1 MLPLLQPPRPKLPP
15 QHQQHTYPVAS
26 PVYDCAVRHPVFFS
40 RALFKPPFALAAND
54 KLNPVAH
61 GYISETNN
69 KKKEAKL

>member
-15 QHQQHTYPVAS
+15 QQHTG